1 MGEPTAP
8 EQWAL
13 ATGLQLTSPAH
24 RTAVRRTHDD
34 EATTGIDRTGQGAQT
49 HSRGRSTVRMY
60 GCTELRCTSR
70 ASRISCGEP
79 RIKRRRIAAQQ
90 SAPWCRP
97 RASCRSLSLS
107 RLCRRGKLVGWTVP
121 TLGIHGR
128 RAVGSSPCVSVQ
140 PIHALSHPR
149 PPAAAA
155 SPTQP
160 SSRHLHLLSLC
171 PGRAACRTA
180 CCSLASVAPP
190 LRGAPLDPDAASSE
204 RRSCEVC
211 AAAKAF
217 SGRVPWCLG
226 CHLAQPLPLVLFQ
239 CSYRRPPPRAQ
250 RGRFGH
256 DWPCCA
262 GALETLPAGGL
273 GGPFINVKRWVM
285 KKNDRP

>member
-1 MGEPTAP
+1 MGAPRRAVGGSFLQQAPNRAATAGEPGTSPGSRHLTSPQPVGGQVPGQAASRWSGPRVGEPTAP

-24 RTAVRRTHDD
+24 HTAVRRTHDD

-79 RIKRRRIAAQQ
+79 RIKRWRIAAQQ

-97 RASCRSLSLS
+97 RASLPLALPLAPVPPRQT
-107 RLCRRGKLVGWTVP
+107 RGMDSPNHGHPWASCGW
-121 TLGIHGR
+121 LQ
-128 RAVGSSPCVSVQ
+128 SCVSVQ
-140 PIHALSHPR
+140 PIHALSHLR

-180 CCSLASVAPP
+180 CCSLTSVAPP
-190 LRGAPLDPDAASSE
+190 LR
-204 RRSCEVC
+204 
-211 AAAKAF
+211 
-217 SGRVPWCLG
+217 
-226 CHLAQPLPLVLFQ
+226 
-239 CSYRRPPPRAQ
+239 
-250 RGRFGH
+250 
-256 DWPCCA
+256 
-262 GALETLPAGGL
+262 
-273 GGPFINVKRWVM
+273 
-285 KKNDRP
+285 